1 MGRRLRARGRSGVTP
16 LKIPPPESEVGEDL
30 PDLSGEPSDLILE
43 AASSSPVAFAFELPT
58 AGAAF

>member
-1 MGRRLRARGRSGVTP
+1 MGRRLRARGRSGVAP
-16 LKIPPPESEVGEDL
+16 LKIPPESEVGEDL

-43 AASSSPVAFAFELPT
+43 AASNSPVAFAFELPT